1 MVEKASTRLRKIG
14 NSAGLAVAAVAC
26 CSLVY
31 GQTTN
36 LNSAPS
42 SFNSSTSLFSSSS
55 SSLFSAGGTGSSSS
69 LGLQGGTNVG
79 TTQNPFLGSVPQKP
93 LPGNYTLRLRDAIDR
108 GLKFNLGL
116 LLSGEGERQ
125 ARGARLNTLSELL
138 PNVTTRTTETV
149 EQVNLAAFGLPSI
162 PGVRPIVGPFGVF
175 DARGFVTQ
183 RVVDL
188 PAIFNL
194 RARSENVNAA
204 RYTYQDAR
212 ELVVLVVGG
221 TYLQAIAGAARIEAI
236 RAQLATAGALFRQAN
251 DMRKAGVSAGI
262 DVLRTQVE
270 MQSQQQ
276 RLLAAQNEFEKQKL
290 ALARTIGFSPGQQF
304 ELADKI
310 PFSASPQITL
320 EDALARAYGARSD
333 IRSAEA
339 LLHAAENVKRSAS
352 GEALPSLKV
361 NADYGVLGNNPGN
374 SHGTFTTAAALEIP
388 IFQGGKVRADVLQAD
403 ALLQQRRAQLSDLR
417 GRVDMEVRSAFL
429 DLNSAAEQVAVAHS
443 TVGLAQEQLT
453 QARDRFAAGVADTI
467 EVVQAQEAV
476 ATANENYIASV
487 FGHNVAKLSLAR
499 AVGVAEKGSKE
510 YLGDR

>member
-1 MVEKASTRLRKIG
+1 
-14 NSAGLAVAAVAC
+14 
-26 CSLVY
+26 
-31 GQTTN
+31 
-36 LNSAPS
+36 
-42 SFNSSTSLFSSSS
+42 
-55 SSLFSAGGTGSSSS
+55 
-69 LGLQGGTNVG
+69 
-79 TTQNPFLGSVPQKP
+79 
-93 LPGNYTLRLRDAIDR
+93 
-108 GLKFNLGL
+108 
-116 LLSGEGERQ
+116 
-125 ARGARLNTLSELL
+125 
-138 PNVTTRTTETV
+138 
-149 EQVNLAAFGLPSI
+149 
-162 PGVRPIVGPFGVF
+162 
-175 DARGFVTQ
+175 
-183 RVVDL
+183 
-188 PAIFNL
+188 
-194 RARSENVNAA
+194 
-204 RYTYQDAR
+204 
-212 ELVVLVVGG
+212 VVGG

-236 RAQLATAGALFRQAN
+236 RSQLATAGALFRQAN

-276 RLLAAQNEFEKQKL
+276 RLLAAQNEFDKQKL

-320 EDALARAYGARSD
+320 EDALARAYRTRSD

-388 IFQGGKVRADVLQAD
+388 IFQGGKVHADVLQAD

-429 DLNSAAEQVAVAHS
+429 DLNSAAEQVAVAQS